1 MDPQA
6 LAAGKTHAEP
16 AAPSFW
22 IERFAGL
29 VPQGGA
35 VLDLAAGGG
44 RHAKLFLARG
54 HPVLAVDRDIAELQR
69 LSHPGLTVLQ
79 ADLEAAPW
87 PFGGHRFAGVVVTHY
102 LHRPLLP
109 LLVEAVAEDGA
120 LLYETFADGNAEFGR
135 PRNPDFLLRPGELL
149 EAVRGR
155 LAVVAYEHGRVERP
169 RTAVIQRI
177 AAVRDPSTRLIR
189 AIDRAPQNA

>member
-1 MDPQA
+1 MEPQA
-6 LAAGKTHAEP
+6 PASARAHAEP
-16 AAPSFW
+16 AAPSHW
-22 IERFAGL
+22 IGRFAGL

-44 RHAKLFLARG
+44 RHAKLFLERG
-54 HPVLAVDRDIAELQR
+54 HPVVAVDRDIGELGR
-69 LSHPGLTVLQ
+69 LSHPALTVLQ

-87 PFGGHRFAGVVVTHY
+87 PLGGRQFAGVVVTHY

-109 LLVEAVAEDGA
+109 LLVEAVAEGGA

-155 LAVVAYEHGRVERP
+155 LWVVAYEHGRFERP
-169 RTAVIQRI
+169 RPAVIQRI
-177 AAVRDPSTRLIR
+177 AAVGDPSPRLIR
-189 AIDRAPQNA
+189 AIDPAPQNA